1 MNYLDYLQ
9 CAENVTHLELL
20 YRFGVISEARYT
32 HSQILLAY
40 IDLRKQQPQI
50 SDYECVVRLAQ
61 NPRYALSEDSIS
73 RVIKWSKKQ
82 ARIM

>member
-1 MNYLDYLQ
+1 MSYLEYLQ
-9 CAENVTHLELL
+9 GAENVTHLELL

-73 RVIKWSKKQ
+73 RVIKWAKRKS
-82 ARIM
+82 RV

>member
-9 CAENVTHLELL
+9 GAENVTHLELL
-20 YRFGVISEARYT
+20 YRFGVISKARYT

-61 NPRYALSEDSIS
+61 NPQYALSEESIS
-73 RVIKWSKKQ
+73 RVIKWAKKE
-82 ARIM
+82 ARVM